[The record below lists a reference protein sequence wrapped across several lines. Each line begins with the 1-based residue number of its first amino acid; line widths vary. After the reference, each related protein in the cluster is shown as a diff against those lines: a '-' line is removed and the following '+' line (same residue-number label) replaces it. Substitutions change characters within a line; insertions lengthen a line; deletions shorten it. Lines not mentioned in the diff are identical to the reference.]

1 MARPNSAFEAG
12 NKYQPAVG
20 AFEYIGLGALDDL
33 LHGLVEVATWELSER
48 LGLGGYEDHRPS
60 ESDTFEVLTGQGSE
74 WSREVNAATTRH
86 RVRCLTPRERRP
98 GLGERTIAASTV
110 LI

>member
-33 LHGLVEVATWELSER
+33 LHGLVGVATWELSER
-48 LGLGGYEDHRPS
+48 LGLGGYEDHCPN
-60 ESDTFEVLTGQGSE
+60 EENTLEVLNGQNSDAA
-74 WSREVNAATTRH
+74 READAARTRH
-86 RVRCLTPRERRP
+86 RVRVRAQREGRP
-98 GLGERTIAASTV
+98 GLRE
-110 LI
+110 

>member
-33 LHGLVEVATWELSER
+33 LHGLVGVATWELSER
-48 LGLGGYEDHRPS
+48 LGLGGFEDPFPS
-60 ESDTFEVLTGQGSE
+60 ETNTFQIFNCPGSQGGGGGKS
-74 WSREVNAATTRH
+74 A
-86 RVRCLTPRERRP
+86 TPRAPGRGPEPPGRGTRP
-98 GLGERTIAASTV
+98 GGRTGPGAGRP
-110 LI
+110 